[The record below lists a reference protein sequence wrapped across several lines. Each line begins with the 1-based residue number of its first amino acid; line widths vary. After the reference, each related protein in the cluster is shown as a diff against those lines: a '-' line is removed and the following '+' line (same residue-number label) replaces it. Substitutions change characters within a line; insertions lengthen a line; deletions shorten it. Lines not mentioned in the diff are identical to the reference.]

1 MRQFFDYDVYV
12 FDCDGVLLDSNTIKI
27 DAMKSALASIDGV
40 IAGQDECV
48 EVFKRNFGSTLE
60 QHMYRFF
67 DNCLT
72 LDHNA
77 DAAELRDTLI
87 KKYMSLV
94 DQRYPNAE
102 ILPMAET
109 VLQSVN
115 APCFVASGAEVGQLC
130 GVLKAVGIEKY
141 FEGVFGAPEKK
152 VDVLGRLKSKF
163 HDKSNFVMIGDAV
176 ADFNAAKANDFD
188 FFGVTKFSNA
198 PHELQRLC
206 KDPNS
211 KAINDW
217 CELVQ

>member
-27 DAMKSALASIDGV
+27 DAMKSALASIKGV

-60 QHMYRFF
+60 QHMNRFF
-67 DNCLT
+67 DDCLT

-109 VLQSVN
+109 VLQRLN
-115 APCFVASGAEVGQLC
+115 APCFVASGANVRQLRR
-130 GVLKAVGIEKY
+130 VLKTIGLVNY

-152 VDVLGRLKSKF
+152 VDVLSRLKLRF
-163 HDKSNFVMIGDAV
+163 HDKSNFVMVGDAV
-176 ADFNAAKANDFD
+176 ADFNAAKENNFD
-188 FFGVTKFSNA
+188 FFGLTRCSIASDDLLKTCDGI
-198 PHELQRLC
+198 Q
-206 KDPNS
+206 S
-211 KAINDW
+211 KAVSGWHEFLN
-217 CELVQ
+217 